1 MFKKPKRKVDKVFI
15 HCTAYAHQD
24 LVGQKLVE
32 AVRDWHIKRNFRD
45 IGYHYLIDCEGKL
58 LKGRNL
64 EHIPAAQRG
73 HNSRSIAI
81 CLDGLYDFQ
90 FNERQ
95 FFTLLN
101 WVEDVSKE
109 YDYAITFHGH
119 CEVSSKLCPVFDYK
133 HILEL
138 NNEGQRLDDYIDM
151 SIGKNTLFITS
162 KGDAVRFLQ
171 KILGVAVDGV
181 FGQNTYRAV
190 VKYQT
195 LKDLEPDG
203 IVGPITWS
211 EILKED

>member
-1 MFKKPKRKVDKVFI
+1 M
-15 HCTAYAHQD
+15 
-24 LVGQKLVE
+24 
-32 AVRDWHIKRNFRD
+32 
-45 IGYHYLIDCEGKL
+45 
-58 LKGRNL
+58 
-64 EHIPAAQRG
+64 
-73 HNSRSIAI
+73 
-81 CLDGLYDFQ
+81 
-90 FNERQ
+90 
-95 FFTLLN
+95 
-101 WVEDVSKE
+101 
-109 YDYAITFHGH
+109 
-119 CEVSSKLCPVFDYK
+119 
-133 HILEL
+133 EL